1 MILEKLLKQRARFV
15 PARVDPLG
23 ELEDVH
29 AAVAGFAVVDP
40 RLRLAE
46 FRAQLTL
53 GQLSLIAKL
62 TQPAPERFVVP
73 IVLGFCRHMQKITD
87 VLLDTSSVSGTVP
100 VFEHE

>member
-15 PARVDPLG
+15 SARVDPLG

-46 FRAQLTL
+46 LCAQLTL
-53 GQLSLIAKL
+53 GQLSLIAKCAEP
-62 TQPAPERFVVP
+62 TTESHVAA
-73 IVLGFCRHMQKITD
+73 IVLGFGGHI
-87 VLLDTSSVSGTVP
+87 
-100 VFEHE
+100 